1 VKLGRPSF
9 GSIPAAASRQAIA
22 ALILPVLGA
31 GCSSGAADIP
41 TADLVMRSGR
51 VVTVDEAL
59 PEAEAI
65 AIRGDRIVFVGS
77 DEDAEAYTGEETE
90 VVDLAGRL
98 TIPGFIEGH
107 AHFMALGV
115 ARLQLDLM
123 DTRSYGD
130 LIDRVASAVAEAE
143 PEDWIVGRGWHQ
155 SKWEPPP
162 EPSVRGFQ
170 THSALSAVSPDNPVL
185 LRHAS
190 GHASFA
196 NARAMELA
204 GITADTP
211 DPPGG
216 EIIRDADG
224 NPTGIFVETASSLVS
239 APYVASRAAMSKEEI
254 HSENLRALQLAA
266 REALSKGITT
276 FQDAGADP
284 ETLALYR
291 EAIDAGDLD
300 LRLWV
305 MISATVPDLES
316 VMQAERVVGY
326 GDDRLTVRAVKAYAD
341 GALGSRGAWLIA
353 PYSDDPGNSGFN
365 TVPLAEIERVAR
377 LALRNDYQVCTHAI
391 GDRAN
396 HEILDL
402 YEAAFAAAPQ
412 ASEDIRFRIEHAQIL
427 DPADVPRF
435 AELGVVA
442 AMQGIHAISDGPW
455 TPDRLGEERTR
466 ERAFQ
471 FRALIDSGATVMNG
485 TDAPVEDV
493 DPIPSYFGSVVGRM
507 NNGEVLNPDQLMTRM
522 EGLRAYTINSAYGA
536 HEEGIKGSLTVGKLA
551 DIVVLSR
558 DILAVPA
565 DEILDARVDLTIVG
579 GKIAYTRP
587 GP

>member
-1 VKLGRPSF
+1 VRHGRPSS
-9 GSIPAAASRQAIA
+9 GSGRAVERWTAIA
-22 ALILPVLGA
+22 ALVLPVLGA
-31 GCSSGAADIP
+31 GCTSEAAGLP
-41 TADLVMRSGR
+41 AADLVMRSGR

-77 DEDAEAYTGEETE
+77 DEDAEAYTGEETQ

-123 DTRSYGD
+123 DTRSYSD
-130 LIDRVASAVAEAE
+130 LIERVASAVAEAE
-143 PEDWIVGRGWHQ
+143 PGDWIVGRGWHQ

-266 REALSKGITT
+266 SEALSKGITT
-276 FQDAGADP
+276 FQDAGADS

-341 GALGSRGAWLIA
+341 GALGSRGAWLME

-365 TVPLAEIERVAR
+365 TVPLAEIERVTR

-402 YEAAFAAAPQ
+402 YEAAFAAAPE

>member
-9 GSIPAAASRQAIA
+9 RSIPAAAGRQAIA

-31 GCSSGAADIP
+31 GCSPGAADIP
-41 TADLVMRSGR
+41 AADLVMRSGR

-77 DEDAEAYTGEETE
+77 DEDAEAYTGEETQ

-123 DTRSYGD
+123 DTRSYSD
-130 LIDRVASAVAEAE
+130 LIERVASAVAEAE
-143 PEDWIVGRGWHQ
+143 PGDWIVGRGWHQ

-266 REALSKGITT
+266 SEALSKGITT
-276 FQDAGADP
+276 FQDAGADS

-341 GALGSRGAWLIA
+341 GALGSRGAWLME

-365 TVPLAEIERVAR
+365 TVPLAEIERVTR

-402 YEAAFAAAPQ
+402 YEAAFAAAPE

>member
-1 VKLGRPSF
+1 
-9 GSIPAAASRQAIA
+9 
-22 ALILPVLGA
+22 
-31 GCSSGAADIP
+31 
-41 TADLVMRSGR
+41 MRSGR

-77 DEDAEAYTGEETE
+77 DEDAEAYTGEETQ

-123 DTRSYGD
+123 DTRSYSD
-130 LIDRVASAVAEAE
+130 LIERVASAVAEAE
-143 PEDWIVGRGWHQ
+143 PGDWIVGRGWHQ

-266 REALSKGITT
+266 SEALSKGITT
-276 FQDAGADP
+276 FQDAGADS

-341 GALGSRGAWLIA
+341 GALGSRGAWLME

-365 TVPLAEIERVAR
+365 TVPLAEIERVTR

-402 YEAAFAAAPQ
+402 YEAAFAAAPE

>member
-1 VKLGRPSF
+1 MRHGRPSS
-9 GSIPAAASRQAIA
+9 GSGRAVERWTAIA
-22 ALILPVLGA
+22 ALVLPVLGA
-31 GCSSGAADIP
+31 GCTSEAAGLP
-41 TADLVMRSGR
+41 AADLVMRSGR

-77 DEDAEAYTGEETE
+77 DEDAEAYTGEETQ

-123 DTRSYGD
+123 DTRSYSD
-130 LIDRVASAVAEAE
+130 LIERVASAVAEAE
-143 PEDWIVGRGWHQ
+143 PGDWIVGRGWHQ

-266 REALSKGITT
+266 SEALSKGITT
-276 FQDAGADP
+276 FQDAGADS

-341 GALGSRGAWLIA
+341 GALGSRGAWLME

-365 TVPLAEIERVAR
+365 TVPLAEIERVTR

-402 YEAAFAAAPQ
+402 YEAAFAAAPE